1 MSDEVLDDKST
12 QARPKKRIGV
22 IICGQIWL
30 EVDEKIRNWIKD
42 HPNEK
47 ILDRI
52 PIVFTA
58 ESGRYCG
65 GLMVETDKESLP
77 SDF

>member
-1 MSDEVLDDKST
+1 MNG
-12 QARPKKRIGV
+12 QALESQDRPRPKHRIGV
-22 IICGQIWL
+22 TICGHIWL
-30 EVDEKIRNWIKD
+30 KVDQKIRNWIKN

-47 ILDRI
+47 IADRI
-52 PIVFTA
+52 PIVFCV

>member
-1 MSDEVLDDKST
+1 MQNKPV
-12 QARPKKRIGV
+12 KRNGV

-30 EVDEKIRNWIKD
+30 NVDQKIQNWIKVR
-42 HPNEK
+42 PNEK
-47 ILDRI
+47 IVDRI
-52 PIVFTA
+52 PIVFCV

-65 GLMVETDKESLP
+65 GLMVETDQESLP

>member
-1 MSDEVLDDKST
+1 MAKEC
-12 QARPKKRIGV
+12 RHKKRIGV
-22 IICGQIWL
+22 IICGRIWL
-30 EVDEKIRNWIKD
+30 DVDQKIQNWIKN
-42 HPNEK
+42 HPHEK

-52 PIVFTA
+52 PIVFT

>member
-1 MSDEVLDDKST
+1 MVKICKP
-12 QARPKKRIGV
+12 RKRVRV
-22 IICGQIWL
+22 IICGRIWL
-30 EVDEKIRNWIKD
+30 EVDQRIGDWIKN
-42 HPNEK
+42 HPHEK

-65 GLMVETDKESLP
+65 GLMVETYEESLH